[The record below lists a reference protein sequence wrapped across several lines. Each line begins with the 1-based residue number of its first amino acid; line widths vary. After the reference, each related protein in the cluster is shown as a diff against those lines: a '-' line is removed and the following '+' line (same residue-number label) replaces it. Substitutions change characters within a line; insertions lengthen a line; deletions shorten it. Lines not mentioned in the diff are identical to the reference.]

1 MAEEVI
7 GREEVPYQEPDQNY
21 VEEKPGGHYYDSIPA
36 DEFEMPEVFEVEIKQ
51 ADNQIKIVTVQVD
64 KFKGRKPFIGGYRN
78 QTNGMA
84 YHTAFTQTD
93 QQPTY
98 HPEKKTREIQ
108 TYQYNTKCS
117 HMMREFGTQME
128 KSNLYIDK
136 RNDKL
141 ITPKP
146 VYTSE

>member
-1 MAEEVI
+1 
-7 GREEVPYQEPDQNY
+7 
-21 VEEKPGGHYYDSIPA
+21 
-36 DEFEMPEVFEVEIKQ
+36 MPEVFEVEIKL

-64 KFKGRKPFIGGYRN
+64 KFKGSKPFIGGYRN

-84 YHTAFTQTD
+84 YHNAFSQTD

-117 HMMREFGTQME
+117 YMMREFGTQME
-128 KSNLYIDK
+128 KGNLYIDK

-141 ITPKP
+141 IHPKP